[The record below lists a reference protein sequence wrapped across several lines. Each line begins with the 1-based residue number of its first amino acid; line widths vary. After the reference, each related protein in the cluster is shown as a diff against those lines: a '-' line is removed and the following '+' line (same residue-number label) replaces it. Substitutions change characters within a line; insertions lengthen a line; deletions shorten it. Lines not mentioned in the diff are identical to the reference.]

1 MFYIFISTGTKTFN
15 MVAVQNIRYLF
26 MYYQQQCNN
35 YVARKHIVA
44 ITLKLQKH
52 KATQFFKTTQSLTKY
67 ICF

>member
-1 MFYIFISTGTKTFN
+1 
-15 MVAVQNIRYLF
+15 MVAVQNISYLF
-26 MYYQQQCNN
+26 MYYQQQRNN
-35 YVARKHIVA
+35 YVAGKRIVA